1 MKGFF
6 IAVEGIDGAG
16 KDTLAEGLKSALEEK
31 DEKVVLTAEP
41 TEGEIGRRIRAILD
55 HKLPPPTSN
64 YEFQKLYVEDRLEH
78 INTFIRPQLED
89 DAIVITSRY
98 WFSTIAY
105 GMLEGPAE
113 LYIELHRSIIGADL
127 LLPDLT
133 IILDVTP
140 EEGLKRVMRA
150 GRSEDWFTRQDKLY
164 RIRENYLKLAKRE
177 DLGAVVTI
185 SGMQAATAVLNEA
198 LGATSVTR
206 QRRRRS
212 NA

>member
-1 MKGFF
+1 MTGFF
-6 IAVEGIDGAG
+6 IAIEGIDGAG
-16 KDTLAEGLKSALEEK
+16 KDTLAEKLKSALEGK
-31 DEKVVLTAEP
+31 GEKVVLTAEP
-41 TEGEIGRRIRAILD
+41 TEGEVGRRIRAILD

-78 INTFIRPQLED
+78 INTFIQPQLNKG
-89 DAIVITSRY
+89 AIVITSRY

-140 EEGLKRVMRA
+140 EEGLKRVMKA
-150 GRSEDWFTRQDKLY
+150 GRGEDWFTKTEKLS
-164 RIRENYLKLAKRE
+164 RIRENYLELVQRK
-177 DLGAVVTI
+177 DLGRITVINGVQPLEAVF
-185 SGMQAATAVLNEA
+185 GEA
-198 LGATSVTR
+198 LEAAMTTHS
-206 QRRRRS
+206 
-212 NA
+212 AK